1 MKNKEDDIILTL
13 RREKENIAN
22 MKNYVKLKE
31 KKVEDKGMKIS
42 IECRL

>member
-13 RREKENIAN
+13 RREKIAN